1 MIDVVIPS
9 HEKDIDTI
17 DLCIDSIRQNV
28 RDVGRVVVVSRNKL
42 TDNAE
47 FFPEEDLPFSLEDVG
62 NIIGFHHKIFN
73 YYADLIQATAPM
85 EIPDLSNNILVC
97 DSDTI
102 FTRPVEFFDEDG
114 VALYSPS
121 YDIPKHVYNHPYLE
135 HAEKMIPGLTKQTEY
150 SGIVHHMLMQKHILG
165 EIYDKVEERTGMPF
179 WKATL
184 TAATEEFKCLDPRK
198 KIEDCPLRM
207 TIYELYF
214 NYVLKYHKE
223 DVALRPLNSILA
235 YKGILG
241 IDNEPLHGVGSR
253 TNLKGNIQV
262 IPREEEL
269 KHKFKSTKESLQYIS
284 TRCGELGY
292 DSVTFQNHTRIGT
305 KTHEIENLSNLSNLI
320 S

>member
-9 HEKDIDTI
+9 HEKDIDTL
-17 DLCIDSIRQNV
+17 DLCIEGIRKNV
-28 RDVGRVVVVSRNKL
+28 KDVGRVIVVSRNKL
-42 TDNAE
+42 TDNVE
-47 FFPEEDLPFSLEDVG
+47 FFPEEDLQFSLEDVG
-62 NIIGFHHKIFN
+62 DIIGFHHKIFN

-85 EIPDLSNNILVC
+85 EIPDLSNDVLVC

-102 FTRPVEFFDEDG
+102 FTRPVEFFNEDG
-114 VALYSPS
+114 DALYSPS
-121 YDIPKHVYNHPYLE
+121 YDIPKHVYNHPYIE

-150 SGIVHHMLMQKHILG
+150 SGIVHHMLMQKNILG
-165 EIYDKVEERTGMPF
+165 EIYDQVEDRTGMPF

-184 TAATEEFKCLDPRK
+184 TAATEDFKCLDPNK

-223 DVALRPLNSILA
+223 NVALRPLNSILA

-241 IDNEPLHGVGSR
+241 IPGETLHAVGSR
-253 TNLKGNIQV
+253 TNLNGNVYV
-262 IPREEEL
+262 IPREEET
-269 KHKFKSTKESLQYIS
+269 KFKFETTKKALNHIS
-284 TRCGELGY
+284 KRCGELGY

-305 KTHEIENLSNLSNLI
+305 KTHEEENLSNLTNLI
-320 S
+320 L